1 MACEDIKCQYTVNSL
16 SKLYFVDMESG
27 TQRNQK
33 QNRQAWQF
41 QKLSEKKKNW
51 AVDSEIKVTI
61 LYQTFLTLQLPEVIN
76 MELLPLI

>member
-1 MACEDIKCQYTVNSL
+1 
-16 SKLYFVDMESG
+16 MESG

-41 QKLSEKKKNW
+41 QKLSEKKKLGCRQL
-51 AVDSEIKVTI
+51 VII

>member
-1 MACEDIKCQYTVNSL
+1 
-16 SKLYFVDMESG
+16 MESG

-41 QKLSEKKKNW
+41 QKLSEKKKLGCRQL
-51 AVDSEIKVTI
+51 VII
-61 LYQTFLTLQLPEVIN
+61 LYQNFLTLQLPEVIN

>member
-1 MACEDIKCQYTVNSL
+1 MACEDIKCQYIVHSL

-41 QKLSEKKKNW
+41 QKLSEKKNW

-61 LYQTFLTLQLPEVIN
+61 LYQTILTLQLPEVIN

>member
-1 MACEDIKCQYTVNSL
+1 MTDNGLSLSKVACEDIKCQYTVHSL

-41 QKLSEKKKNW
+41 QKLSGKKNW
-51 AVDSEIKVTI
+51 AVDS
-61 LYQTFLTLQLPEVIN
+61 
-76 MELLPLI
+76 